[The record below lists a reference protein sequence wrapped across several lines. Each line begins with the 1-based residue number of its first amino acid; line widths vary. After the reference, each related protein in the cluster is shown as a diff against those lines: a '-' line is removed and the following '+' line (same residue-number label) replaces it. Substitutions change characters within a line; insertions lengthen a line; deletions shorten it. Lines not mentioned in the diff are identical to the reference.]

1 MLYVL
6 LIIVILFFI
15 LDKILSQRT
24 ENVTISIKNTNL
36 DNYTK
41 KNYVM
46 TQTELKFYRELKK
59 VTDKLELTIFPQVK
73 LDTIIDLIKN
83 NHADRNRIKF
93 KSIDFTIVNNI
104 NCKIVCCIELDDYTH
119 NYNKRIKRDN
129 FVNKLFETVGLKLI
143 RIKVNNY
150 YNLEEIEKTLK
161 ENMNA
166 EHRTLGGVS

>member
-6 LIIVILFFI
+6 LIIVIFLFI
-15 LDKILSQRT
+15 LDKMLSQRE
-24 ENVTISIKNTNL
+24 ENIPISTNSINL
-36 DNYTK
+36 ANYAK

-59 VTDKLELTIFPQVK
+59 VTDNLQLTIFPQVK
-73 LDTIIDLIKN
+73 LDAIIDLKKN
-83 NHADRNRIKF
+83 NHTDRNRIKF
-93 KSIDFTIVNNI
+93 KSIDFTIVNKL

-129 FVNKLFETVGLKLI
+129 FVNKVFETVGIKLI

-150 YNLEEIEKTLK
+150 YNLEELEKALK
-161 ENMNA
+161 ESVNT